1 VGLFSTVGVELSLAG
16 AFETIGQNKCFV
28 GAIASFAGG
37 VFGPDANSFG
47 GFEDQIT
54 GAGEDV
60 LFSIDAREDH
70 VASFLFGMVEETVSS
85 WAVVDGLSRLE
96 LFTTGAVNEVRQ
108 VAFVLRSS
116 VGVEDETILAEILLS
131 NTVDTDV
138 VFVTLDIVGDLVG
151 YIGCSSI
158 NCWTVKL
165 GSSQRGRDKEE
176 D

>member
-1 VGLFSTVGVELSLAG
+1 MLPVGDKFGFSADSALGVEAKTFWAALLTWVHSFHADVEPLAREGVGVARVGLFSTVGVELSLAG

-60 LFSIDAREDH
+60 LFSIDAREDQ

-85 WAVVDGLSRLE
+85 WAVVDGLSRFLITKT
-96 LFTTGAVNEVRQ
+96 FN
-108 VAFVLRSS
+108 
-116 VGVEDETILAEILLS
+116 
-131 NTVDTDV
+131 
-138 VFVTLDIVGDLVG
+138 
-151 YIGCSSI
+151 
-158 NCWTVKL
+158 
-165 GSSQRGRDKEE
+165 
-176 D
+176 